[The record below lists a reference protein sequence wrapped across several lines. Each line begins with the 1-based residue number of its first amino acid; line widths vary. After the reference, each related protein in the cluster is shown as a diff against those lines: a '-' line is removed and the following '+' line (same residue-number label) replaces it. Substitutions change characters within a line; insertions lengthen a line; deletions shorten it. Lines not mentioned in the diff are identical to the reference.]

1 MFEHLSRYFITDS
14 KCTYIYQMKIELAIN
29 IPPTTA
35 PNDEKANSGQ
45 IIYRKLF
52 SRNILESVFAELTTK
67 CQIFFAHKSTR
78 NASSAQLLYFVQCLR
93 CQENHRHGHGVQ
105 VKAVLVG
112 VNKERNQ
119 DAITAFD
126 SKTAKYSATNVG
138 KVAILTKVNTKSV
151 ITAVRV

>member
-45 IIYRKLF
+45 IIYCKVF

-67 CQIFFAHKSTR
+67 CQIFNPKCIFST
-78 NASSAQLLYFVQCLR
+78 A
-93 CQENHRHGHGVQ
+93 
-105 VKAVLVG
+105 AVFCALFTMSR
-112 VNKERNQ
+112 EP
-119 DAITAFD
+119 
-126 SKTAKYSATNVG
+126 
-138 KVAILTKVNTKSV
+138 
-151 ITAVRV
+151 